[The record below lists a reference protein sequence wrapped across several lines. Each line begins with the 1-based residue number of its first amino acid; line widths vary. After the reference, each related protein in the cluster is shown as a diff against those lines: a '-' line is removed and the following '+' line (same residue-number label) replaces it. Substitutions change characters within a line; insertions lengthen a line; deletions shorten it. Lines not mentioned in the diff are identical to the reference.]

1 MDNAKIQVER
11 VPRPDGPVT
20 GFTYID
26 DGQMAHF
33 RAREDRLT
41 FQMTAAQAAAAIATG
56 GFAVA
61 PDSKSEAQEET
72 VTLDEIPRGVTFSVA
87 PAEEQEKE

>member
-1 MDNAKIQVER
+1 LSACRET
-11 VPRPDGPVT
+11 DGPVT

-61 PDSKSEAQEET
+61 PDSKSEAEGEET

-87 PAEEQEKE
+87 PAEEKEKE